1 MMDVAYSRLST
12 ITWSSRLVIFL
23 WKIETGWWY
32 IRGGKKYIYIYIVCM
47 YNIYTSVVK
56 VIKDSRF
63 RVTVFFQDFVI
74 FKAVFFDSMQV
85 STPPPPPLPPTLFQ
99 RVSVQS
105 RKVMIA
111 PLLTLCVA
119 FRVTRGAF
127 FDHARAQLEAIRA
140 NAG

>member
-1 MMDVAYSRLST
+1 
-12 ITWSSRLVIFL
+12 
-23 WKIETGWWY
+23 
-32 IRGGKKYIYIYIVCM
+32 M

-74 FKAVFFDSMQV
+74 FEAVFFDSMQV

-127 FDHARAQLEAIRA
+127 FDHARAQLEASSDPRERGLIKLNCLKYGARDTRRKI
-140 NAG
+140 